1 MGLPGPAVLIY
12 LLAFC
17 VGAVAEY
24 LSDLLTIRW
33 NAKTSARSFPLSRP
47 RMKRHVGRTIL
58 IGWAL
63 LTVSAVDVMAVLG
76 GADLLVAV
84 LGGSYVGSAV
94 ATWQESWRKWENK
107 TKGLRED
114 EEE

>member
-1 MGLPGPAVLIY
+1 MIY
-12 LLAFC
+12 LLAFLA
-17 VGAVAEY
+17 GAIAEY
-24 LSDLLTIRW
+24 CSDLLTIRW
-33 NAKTSARSFPLSRP
+33 NAKVSARSFPISRP
-47 RMKRHVGRTIL
+47 RMQKHVRQTIL

-76 GADLLVAV
+76 GADLLAAV
-84 LGGSYVGSAV
+84 LGGSYVGSAT
-94 ATWQESWRKWENK
+94 ATWRESWRKWENK